1 MGIHSNKNF
10 IKTNAIENIMAL
22 PKKPRPTYADTK
34 KGDKQLL
41 ESSGLVPKYVKK
53 KVRDV
58 GGKIV
63 LPPDVTVLYLCVIL
77 LYTQCQILHLF

>member
-22 PKKPRPTYADTK
+22 PKKPHPAYADTK

-41 ESSGLVPKYVKK
+41 ENSGLVPKYTKK
-53 KVRDV
+53 KVR
-58 GGKIV
+58 KEMWR
-63 LPPDVTVLYLCVIL
+63 
-77 LYTQCQILHLF
+77 